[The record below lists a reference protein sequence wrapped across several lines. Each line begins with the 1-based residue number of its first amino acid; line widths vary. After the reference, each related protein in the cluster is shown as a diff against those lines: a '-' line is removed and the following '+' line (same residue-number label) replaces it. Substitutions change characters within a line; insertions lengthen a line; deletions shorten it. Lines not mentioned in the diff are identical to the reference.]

1 MKIVNHTLLAL
12 MLVTGLLFGQA
23 LLASEGDPH
32 KIVIQVSTDDPRTQ
46 TIALNN
52 AVNLQKALGQDNVR
66 IEIVAYGPGLGMLTS
81 TSKQGQRIS
90 SLAMQDIQFSACGN
104 TMKGIEKKTGKL
116 PELLDGVNVVNAG
129 VLRIMELQE
138 QGYAYVRP

>member
-12 MLVTGLLFGQA
+12 MLITGLLFGQA

-52 AVNLQKALGQDNVR
+52 AVNLQKALG
-66 IEIVAYGPGLGMLTS
+66 
-81 TSKQGQRIS
+81 
-90 SLAMQDIQFSACGN
+90 
-104 TMKGIEKKTGKL
+104 
-116 PELLDGVNVVNAG
+116 
-129 VLRIMELQE
+129 RIMSGSRLSPMAPVW
-138 QGYAYVRP
+138 GC